1 MGFKYVY
8 GPVVSRRLG
17 VSLGVSPIPFKTC
30 NYSCVYCQLG
40 RTLHFTN
47 EREEFFKLDEILHE
61 VYEAVQRY
69 HKLDAITVVGEG
81 EPTLYSKLGELL
93 DALKKFRGVKRA
105 VITNGSLLYREDVR
119 REILDADIVLPS
131 LDAWNDEMYRKINR
145 PHPDLNFQN
154 LVEGLQAFRES
165 YSGQIWMEV
174 MLVKGLND
182 SNEALKKI
190 AELLEKI
197 HPDRVYIN
205 APVRAPAEP
214 WVKIPSSERLKA
226 AERILGGIGIAYLPE
241 SGYQFH
247 EKELVEE
254 FLGVVKRHPVTLKEF
269 EKMVIRRGGSPRE
282 MLKVLLNKGVEI
294 VRYGERKFLRYRS
307 SG

>member
-1 MGFKYVY
+1 MGFKHVY

-61 VYEAVQRY
+61 VHEAVQRY

-182 SNEALKKI
+182 SDEALKKI

-205 APVRAPAEP
+205 VPVRAPAEP

-269 EKMVIRRGGSPRE
+269 EKMVIERGRSPRE
-282 MLKVLLNKGVEI
+282 MLKILLNKGVEV
-294 VRYGERKFLRYRS
+294 VRYGKKKFLRYRS